1 MSVDVE
7 APFPGTIVKILVKI
21 GDSVKEDDELI
32 ILEAMKMQNP
42 LVAPEDGQV
51 IEIKVKEHD
60 EVQTGDVLIVIG

>member
-1 MSVDVE
+1 MSADVE
-7 APFPGTIVKILVKI
+7 APFPGTIVKILIKI

-51 IEIKVKEHD
+51 KEIKVKEHD